1 MPDISNSVP
10 TELPSTQQLIRSTI
24 IALVIA
30 SVLLVA
36 VVLPA
41 EYGVDPTGIGNV
53 LGLTEMGRIK
63 RSLAAD
69 AAKAAQESEK
79 PDDSPVAV
87 VAANP
92 DSTPALAAAEPA
104 GDRTRPRVPLGRA
117 DVTLNPVTP
126 PPSTRSDVVTI
137 TLEPNQGRE
146 IKLAMREGARVTY
159 SWSTDRG
166 VVNYDLHADSTNPP
180 RKYYGYEKGS
190 AKAKAEGVLV
200 AAFEGSHGWFWR
212 NRGSQP
218 LTVTLRASGDYQGYK
233 EVK

>member
-10 TELPSTQQLIRSTI
+10 SELPSTKKLVRSTI
-24 IALVIA
+24 IAVVIA
-30 SVLLVA
+30 AVLLVT

-63 RSLAAD
+63 KSLAED
-69 AAKAAQESEK
+69 AAKAAQEEKKPSEA
-79 PDDSPVAV
+79 PADVVAV
-87 VAANP
+87 NP
-92 DSTPALAAAEPA
+92 VRTPDPGDS
-104 GDRTRPRVPLGRA
+104 TRPRASVGQSEAAPTQTA
-117 DVTLNPVTP
+117 PS
-126 PPSTRSDVVTI
+126 STRNDVVTI

-146 IKLAMREGARVTY
+146 IKLVMREGSRVTY

-190 AKAKAEGVLV
+190 GKANAEGVLV

-218 LTVTLRASGDYQGYK
+218 LTVTLRARGDYQGYK